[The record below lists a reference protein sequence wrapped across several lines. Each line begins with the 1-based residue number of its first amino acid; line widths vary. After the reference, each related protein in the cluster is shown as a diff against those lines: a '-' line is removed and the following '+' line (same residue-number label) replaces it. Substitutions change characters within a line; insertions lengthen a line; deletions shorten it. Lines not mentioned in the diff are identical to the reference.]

1 MPNKLKIFKDLFL
14 PDENTDSDVNK
25 RSRINRRKQNIIS
38 RNPALDGLR
47 GIFVILVAIYDTGL
61 VGFSGFFIW
70 VDAFFVFSG
79 YLITA
84 KLIKEINAT
93 GRIKLLK
100 FWIRRVRRVFPA
112 LITVIIVY
120 AVAETIFG
128 AGSIISSVRGDCI
141 AALLGVV
148 NWYLIFTRFGL
159 EVHAQHFGLVNGQMV
174 LKGFTFYK
182 ATDGNN
188 GLLNIWILSILE
200 QFYLLWPLIVIGLY
214 KWLKTYRLLFRMTL
228 FLAVLS
234 AARMFAAYNHG
245 ANFNGAYYSTDSR
258 SEALMIGAAL
268 AFLMAMHGEVKEW
281 VRSALDT
288 IAPFVFIAL
297 LVMTA
302 YAIKFSNWVFA
313 GGFLVFDVFVAVLI
327 AFVVLCPKSE
337 LMSIVK
343 NRVFI
348 LLGNLSLGL
357 FLWQYP
363 IRVALTYHDTGL
375 NTVPL
380 YILQEVVTFI
390 LACMSLVF
398 IERPFIAGVYFRKI
412 KKQVVIALAGAMIV
426 LVVIF
431 VVMTL
436 VTSYTTLKSRNN
448 ELVRSLTAKDP
459 IRVLVVGDSMAY
471 SLSVGLQHDESL
483 YGTTVDNVGLPN
495 CSNVG
500 INSVNL
506 SQSQLKISNQC
517 SDWNTIFKNAITNF
531 SPDVVIVVVGGA
543 SVFQSNWNTGWNRLG
558 NAAYD
563 VSLGNSLTG
572 LGDIFKSAGLPVI
585 YCTVPYFAG
594 SLSRIASQSKVNSF
608 NSIIRT
614 IVQNNSHWFYLF
626 DLNKTVDPN
635 QKFSSVIQG
644 TSVRSSNGASFAEPQ
659 GGQYVAPYLFSMAIQ
674 IGLNYRLAPSIPRI
688 VINK

>member
-14 PDENTDSDVNK
+14 PDENSDSDINK
-25 RSRINRRKQNIIS
+25 KSRTNRRKQGNIA

-47 GIFVILVAIYDTGL
+47 GIFVILVALYDTGL

-79 YLITA
+79 YLITG
-84 KLIKEINAT
+84 KLIKEINT
-93 GRIKLLK
+93 SGRIKLVK
-100 FWIRRVRRVFPA
+100 FWIPRVRRVLPA
-112 LITVIIVY
+112 LITVIFVY

-159 EVHAQHFGLVNGQMV
+159 EAHAQHFGLVNGQAV
-174 LKGFTFYK
+174 LKGVTFYK
-182 ATDGNN
+182 VSDGNN

-200 QFYLLWPLIVIGLY
+200 QFYLLWPLIVVGMY

-245 ANFNGAYYSTDSR
+245 ANINGGYYSTDSR

-268 AFLMAMHGEVKEW
+268 AFLMAMYGEVKEW
-281 VRSALDT
+281 VRSTLDSVV
-288 IAPFVFIAL
+288 PYVFIVSL
-297 LVMTA
+297 IMTA
-302 YAIKFSNWVFA
+302 YATRFSNWVFA

-327 AFVVLCPKSE
+327 AFVVLCPNSE

-343 NRVFI
+343 NRVFL

-390 LACMSLVF
+390 LACISLVF
-398 IERPFIAGVYFRKI
+398 IERPFITGVYFRRI
-412 KKQVVIALAGAMIV
+412 KKSVVVSFAGVITV

-431 VVMTL
+431 VVTTL
-436 VTSYTTLKSRNN
+436 ATSYSTLKSSNN
-448 ELVRSLTAKDP
+448 DLFALTARDP
-459 IRVLVVGDSMAY
+459 IRVLVIGDSMAY

-506 SQSQLKISNQC
+506 SRSQPNISNQC
-517 SDWNTIFKNAITNF
+517 SDWNTIFKNAIINF

-543 SVFQSNWNTGWNRLG
+543 SVFQPNWNTGWNRLG

-563 VSLGNSLTG
+563 VSLSNSLTG
-572 LGDIFKSAGLPVI
+572 LGDIFQTAGLPVI
-585 YCTVPYFAG
+585 YCTVPYFGG
-594 SLSRIASQSKVNSF
+594 SLSQVATQSKVNSF

-659 GGQYVAPYLFSMAIQ
+659 GGQYVAPYLFSLAVQ
-674 IGLNYRLAPSIPRI
+674 IGLNYRLTPSIPRI